1 MLATLGVASAQAALW
16 ACGAPGQQVKRR
28 ATEVSPEL
36 RTWLHDAVATL
47 KGAGFATVHVLAASR
62 QRTTSVI
69 DVLSGGVARARCD
82 GLVLTVRDRDGM
94 LREQVTNDLSRDGIS
109 AAVKVL
115 AGGAKP
121 AKVDYGKTPAPFP
134 RFKADPDVLT
144 DEDILRR
151 VAMLAIRDREQ
162 MSSRI
167 VYSAAMLDIDDA
179 RVWSVAPG
187 RDMQQRLVRVKQSI
201 TRVAWNGTR
210 PIVSEAVR
218 AWSGGIDDQNLDED
232 EIVAA
237 REGALA
243 LMTPRAFEDKEYAFA
258 LEPAVFASV
267 IDAAV
272 QALFTSA
279 AARRPEVA
287 SRLAVGSKV
296 VSPLI
301 TVVDDPGVMTAYGGF
316 RFDDAGELAA
326 AMTLIERGQIAGRL
340 DRSLRPGHVGR
351 VQPAPSHLRIMP
363 GAADVDALLPDGF
376 VLEGPLGAVVDPTS
390 DRLVIGVARAKERIA
405 GKRTGRMF
413 ADIELVGDLPKL
425 MTSVTAL
432 SKQTKTIGMRE
443 EVDGQPRW
451 TSIDAPW
458 LAGKGMLRA
467 RRRTT

>member
-1 MLATLGVASAQAALW
+1 M
-16 ACGAPGQQVKRR
+16 
-28 ATEVSPEL
+28 
-36 RTWLHDAVATL
+36 
-47 KGAGFATVHVLAASR
+47 
-62 QRTTSVI
+62 
-69 DVLSGGVARARCD
+69 
-82 GLVLTVRDRDGM
+82 
-94 LREQVTNDLSRDGIS
+94 
-109 AAVKVL
+109 
-115 AGGAKP
+115 
-121 AKVDYGKTPAPFP
+121 
-134 RFKADPDVLT
+134 
-144 DEDILRR
+144 RR
-151 VAMLAIRDREQ
+151 VAALAMRDREQ

-258 LEPAVFASV
+258 LEPAVLASV

-287 SRLAVGSKV
+287 SRLAVGAKV

-301 TVVDDPGVMTAYGGF
+301 TLVDDPGVMTAYGGF
-316 RFDDAGELAA
+316 RFDDAGEPAA
-326 AMTLIERGQIAGRL
+326 AVTLIERGQIAGRL

-351 VQPAPSHLRIMP
+351 VQPAPSHLRITP
-363 GAADVDALLPDGF
+363 GAAEVDALLPDGF

-390 DRLVIGVARAKERIA
+390 DRLVIGVARARERIA

-413 ADIELVGDLPKL
+413 ADIELVGDLSKL

-432 SKQTKTIGMRE
+432 SKQTKTIGLRD
-443 EVDGQPRW
+443 EVGGQPRW
-451 TSIDAPW
+451 ISIDAPW
-458 LAGKGMLRA
+458 LAGKGLLRA
-467 RRRTT
+467 RRRIA